1 MEKQFNTIHYKI
13 VQFKLNSESGRY
25 EKQPETISFLKLPF
39 ELKVENSQK
48 EFLIQQGANT
58 LITGRFKNKKREFF
72 TGLIPVS
79 TGFYFGNDVEFVHG
93 KKKNSLIVFQFSN
106 NSQDLTVYYFNRFY
120 IDNREARIKFVKD
133 FIVGGLAS
141 I

>member
-1 MEKQFNTIHYKI
+1 MEKQFNFVHYK
-13 VQFKLNSESGRY
+13 VVCYQLNRESGRY
-25 EKQPETISFLKLPF
+25 EKQPETICFLKLPF

-72 TGLIPVS
+72 TGLIPIN
-79 TGFYFGNDVEFVHG
+79 TGFYVGNDWEYIQG
-93 KKKNSLIVFQFSN
+93 KKKNSLVVFQFSN
-106 NSQDLTVYYFNRFY
+106 NNQDLTVYYFNRFY

-133 FIVGGLAS
+133 FIVGELAS

>member
-1 MEKQFNTIHYKI
+1 MEKLFKSIHYKI
-13 VQFKLNSESGRY
+13 VQYKLNRESGRF
-25 EKQPETISFLKLPF
+25 EKQPEKISFLKLPF
-39 ELKVENSQK
+39 DLKVENSQK

-72 TGLIPVS
+72 TGLIPVN
-79 TGFYFGNDVEFVHG
+79 TGFYFGNDVEFVLG

-106 NSQDLTVYYFNRFY
+106 NAQDLTVYYFNRFY
-120 IDNREARIKFVKD
+120 IDNREARIKFVTD
-133 FIVGGLAS
+133 FIVGELAS

>member
-1 MEKQFNTIHYKI
+1 MEKQFNFVHYKI
-13 VQFKLNSESGRY
+13 TNYRLNRESRRY
-25 EKQPETISFLKLPF
+25 EKQPEIISFLKLPF

-58 LITGRFKNKKREFF
+58 IITGRFKNKKREFF
-72 TGLIPVS
+72 TGLIPIS
-79 TGFYFGNDVEFVHG
+79 PGFYLGNDWEFIQG

-106 NSQDLTVYYFNRFY
+106 NSQDLTAYYFNRFY
-120 IDNREARIKFVKD
+120 LDNREARIKFVKD
-133 FIVGGLAS
+133 FIVGELAS